1 MSKLIFY
8 RNFNNYINRINKHT
22 TSLTDFVGYDNEIVS
37 DTNFNPN
44 DDTVTEHIVNWPSTT
59 TWHPDYM
66 LNLDNDNNIIS
77 KWFVIEFVRTRGGQ
91 YNATLR
97 RDIIDDKYN
106 NIINAPMYIER
117 AMINNVNNPL
127 LYNNEGF
134 SFNQIKKEEQLI
146 KDGTGSAWYI
156 LYFKKGLA
164 SKTITFNPKAGI
176 EDHTISTT
184 IANSIFATQGNLY
197 KTSNIVPMVTY
208 NYNSGWSGY
217 ERMYVYD
224 NEHVSF
230 GSNIDAFDV
239 IWFDQ
244 GYTTVY
250 NQLKSAFTNTY
261 STLKQNVLDDN
272 NFTQV
277 TLSQEQYLSWDNEL
291 VKDSDNKLYR
301 VHVIKNVYSRWKYV
315 TSGNMVN
322 TMKSLI
328 NSTTLT
334 RTGDWGDNAF
344 AVKYDN
350 IEYTF
355 SYEEVTDPTGF
366 SIDIEW
372 ATKQTTNNSD
382 YNILAIPYNNVTISP
397 NPQLEYTIVPEWSKA
412 LVQAIMGAYTNEG
425 ELVDVQ
431 ILPYF
436 PIVKAQESPIRN
448 IHTSEVT
455 VVKDSQS
462 VTNSI
467 AVFFI
472 SDANFTFNKNV
483 SSILTTSSDPIERK
497 IQNETQMVR
506 LCSPN
511 YNGVFEFSVA
521 KNGGV
526 DYLNIDVTLKPYN
539 PYIHINP
546 NFNNLYGQDFND
558 AKGLICGGDFS
569 IPIWTTAW
577 QQYELQNKNYK
588 NIFDRQIQ
596 NIDFVQGQERTQAL
610 WNIFGGTVQG
620 GVQGGIAGGM
630 MGGAYG
636 AIAGA
641 VIGTTASAVG
651 GAVDYS
657 MLMDRQIEQK
667 SYMQDMFKYQ
677 LGNIKALP
685 YSLTKVTPLTYNNKI
700 WPFIEIYGATD
711 EEENMLANYLTYQS
725 MTINAISS
733 IQEYQQEEK
742 TFIKGQLIRIK
753 DLDATCHEAMEIY
766 KELEKG
772 VYI

>member
-44 DDTVTEHIVNWPSTT
+44 DDTVTEHIINWPSTT

-106 NIINAPMYIER
+106 NVINAPIYIER

-146 KDGTGSAWYI
+146 KDATRSAWYI

-184 IANSIFATQGNLY
+184 IANSIFGTQGNLY
-197 KTSNIVPMVTY
+197 QTSDIVPMITY
-208 NYNSGWSGY
+208 RKLGGFFYNTTYRLAVEDSGL
-217 ERMYVYD
+217 
-224 NEHVSF
+224 SF
-230 GSNIDAFDV
+230 YTVEDDGEV

-244 GYTTVY
+244 NSDVIKTQLTDAFENSY
-250 NQLKSAFTNTY
+250 N
-261 STLKQNVLDDN
+261 TLKQNVLDDN

-277 TLSQEQYLSWDNEL
+277 TSAQEQYLSWDNTL
-291 VKDSDNKLYR
+291 VKDANNKLYR
-301 VHVIKNVYSRWKYV
+301 VHITKNPYSRWKYV
-315 TSGNMVN
+315 TSGAMVN

-328 NSTTLT
+328 NGTSLT
-334 RTGDWGDNAF
+334 KTGDWGDDAF
-344 AVKYDN
+344 AVKYNN
-350 IEYTF
+350 IEYSF

-366 SIDIEW
+366 SINIEW
-372 ATKQTTNNSD
+372 GSNAQTENSD
-382 YNILAIPYNNVTISP
+382 YNIVAIPYNTVPIEIGQDNVYL
-397 NPQLEYTIVPEWSKA
+397 QQDWSKA
-412 LVQAIMGAYTNEG
+412 LLNAIMASYTVDS
-425 ELVDVQ
+425 ELVDIQ
-431 ILPYF
+431 LLPYF
-436 PIVKAQESPIRN
+436 PVVKAHHYPIEN
-448 IHTSEVT
+448 LDSKEYT
-455 VVKDSQS
+455 VVADSENARQGIGIFYVS
-462 VTNSI
+462 S
-467 AVFFI
+467 
-472 SDANFTFNKNV
+472 ANFTFNHSV
-483 SSILTTSSDPIERK
+483 RTVLTTSDDPIERK

-511 YNGVFEFSVA
+511 YNGVFEFNVA

-546 NFNNLYGQDFND
+546 NFNNLYGQDFDD
-558 AKGLICGGDFS
+558 ARGLICGGDFS
-569 IPIWTTAW
+569 IPIWSTAW

-596 NIDFVQGQERTQAL
+596 NIDFVQGQERTQAI
-610 WNIFGGTVQG
+610 WNIFGGTIQG

-651 GAVDYS
+651 GAIDYS
-657 MLMDRQIEQK
+657 MLVDRQLEQK

-685 YSLTKVTPLTYNNKI
+685 YSLSKVTPLTYNNKI

-711 EEENMLANYLTYQS
+711 EEENILANYLNYQS
-725 MTINAISS
+725 MTINAIGH
-733 IQEYQQEEK
+733 IEDYQQQEK
-742 TFIKGQLIRIK
+742 TFIKGLLIRIEN
-753 DLDATCHEAMEIY
+753 LDATSHEAMEIY